1 MVTSYIVV
9 VSLRNW
15 PVPHQENGSVFSNTA
30 VVTDKQSE
38 REKVLLLVANHFGI
52 EAAELVAA
60 GQIDETLNMA
70 LWGLSDTIEAQVSR
84 TTQAQLEN
92 ASLPK
97 EVITLGV

>member
-15 PVPHQENGSVFSNTA
+15 PVPHRENGSLFSNTA

-70 LWGLSDTIEAQVSR
+70 LWGLSDNIEGQVSR

-97 EVITLGV
+97 EVVTLGV

>member
-15 PVPHQENGSVFSNTA
+15 PVPHQENGSLFSNTA

-60 GQIDETLNMA
+60 GQIEETLNMA
-70 LWGLSDTIEAQVSR
+70 LWGLSAKGGGHPW
-84 TTQAQLEN
+84 
-92 ASLPK
+92 SLDFLCDYK
-97 EVITLGV
+97 NIRY

>member
-15 PVPHQENGSVFSNTA
+15 PVPHQE
-30 VVTDKQSE
+30 
-38 REKVLLLVANHFGI
+38 KVLLLVTNHFGI

-70 LWGLSDTIEAQVSR
+70 LWGLSDTIEGQVSR
-84 TTQAQLEN
+84 TTQAQLAN

-97 EVITLGV
+97 EVVTLGV

>member
-15 PVPHQENGSVFSNTA
+15 PVPHRENGSLFSNTA
-30 VVTDKQSE
+30 LVTDKQSE
-38 REKVLLLVANHFGI
+38 REKVLLLFANHFGI

-60 GQIDETLNMA
+60 SQIDETLNMA
-70 LWGLSDTIEAQVSR
+70 LWGLSDTIEGQVSR

-97 EVITLGV
+97 EVVTIGV

>member
-15 PVPHQENGSVFSNTA
+15 PGPHQENGSVFSNTA

-52 EAAELVAA
+52 EAADLVAA

-70 LWGLSDTIEAQVSR
+70 LWGLSDTFEGQVSR
-84 TTQAQLEN
+84 TTQAQLAN

-97 EVITLGV
+97 EVVTLGV